1 MTFRSFYHAP
11 DDRSAIFPI
20 RELHNSAKHLNGAV
34 NGFPALFPRWALS
47 TAGGVSAELDVA
59 MMCGGDHRA
68 SRDACESG
76 DFGYRYAVPDGD
88 NKETGAEQQ
97 QTFRL
102 VVFAAVRIQKIA
114 GSEGQRRTQKQILH
128 RLGNTSDKPGEG

>member
-1 MTFRSFYHAP
+1 MSFRFFYHAP
-11 DDRSAIFPI
+11 ADLPATFPI
-20 RELHNSAKHLNGAV
+20 RELKNTAKQLNGAV
-34 NGFPALFPRWALS
+34 NGFPALFPGWALS
-47 TAGGVSAELDVA
+47 TAGGVSAEPDVA

-68 SRDACESG
+68 SRYACESG

-102 VVFAAVRIQKIA
+102 VVFAAV
-114 GSEGQRRTQKQILH
+114 
-128 RLGNTSDKPGEG
+128 